1 MPIVRRTLAEIR
13 KRGGGQVD
21 WARVRNTTDEEI
33 DAMIASDPDTP
44 PEMTLDLGWRKVISP
59 HVPDIRTLRRKLG
72 LSQSKFAS
80 KFGFSVR
87 TVQGWEQGRTFPDRP
102 TRILLRV
109 IEKSPKAVEC
119 AIAGEYPRSK
129 PLVRRNKVTARGA

>member
-33 DAMIASDPDTP
+33 DAMTASDPDTP
-44 PEMTLDLGWRKVISP
+44 PEMTLDLDWRKVISP

-72 LSQSKFAS
+72 LSQSSSRRSSAS
-80 KFGFSVR
+80 ASAPSKSGSRDVR
-87 TVQGWEQGRTFPDRP
+87 F
-102 TRILLRV
+102 RIAPPA
-109 IEKSPKAVEC
+109 SF
-119 AIAGEYPRSK
+119 
-129 PLVRRNKVTARGA
+129 